1 MSYSS
6 KQRGSSDM
14 LSVIIATKDC
24 ERRLVPTL
32 AALVSGAAQG
42 LVRDVIVADGGS
54 KDETAKIADI
64 AGCAVQV
71 SDASLAA
78 RLTAAAR
85 AARGPWLMFL
95 RPGTVLDPAWIDDT
109 ARFVEQAE
117 ERGDAEHHAAVFR
130 RTPGMSLHRSA
141 LAEVLM
147 VLGSRLIRPRPE
159 QGLVIFKRFY
169 DRLGG
174 HRDRA
179 DPEADLMARIGRKRI
194 VVLRSG
200 ALTAG

>member
-1 MSYSS
+1 
-6 KQRGSSDM
+6 M
-14 LSVIIATKDC
+14 LSVIIATRDS

-71 SDASLAA
+71 SDASLTV

-117 ERGDAEHHAAVFR
+117 ERGEAERRAAVFR
-130 RTPGMSLHRSA
+130 HTPGMGRQRSA

-169 DRLGG
+169 ESLGG
-174 HRDRA
+174 HRDGTN
-179 DPEADLMARIGRKRI
+179 PEADLIARLGRKRI
-194 VVLRSG
+194 AVLRSG
-200 ALTAG
+200 ALTASE